1 MGTGPEIYRKLG
13 TLPDLNIRDPVSV
26 VLMTEFIIVGSGLL
40 GQAFGHI
47 LAGRY
52 QAVLTHN
59 SHPVK
64 IEGIASR
71 SLDLLGDL
79 ELINQF
85 SPKCIILTAAMTN
98 VDQCELDRESAWRI
112 NALGPRNVA
121 LAAQK
126 VCAKLVYVSTD
137 YVFSGE
143 QGLFQENDPTLPINF
158 YGESKLA
165 GERFVQEICPDSV
178 IARTSVL
185 YGWNPVRQ
193 NFVTWLIDELR
204 AGHKINIVTDQY
216 TSPTLAGNLAEMILA
231 IKNQSGT
238 FHAAGSE
245 RISRYDFALKI
256 AKIFGLEATLI
267 NPITSDKLSWKARRP
282 MDSSL
287 DVSKISLSAKP
298 LSVDEGLTA
307 MRETEMANKGATN

>member
-1 MGTGPEIYRKLG
+1 
-13 TLPDLNIRDPVSV
+13 
-26 VLMTEFIIVGSGLL
+26 MTEFIIVGSGLL
-40 GQAFGHI
+40 GRAFGHI
-47 LAGRY
+47 LAGRH

-64 IEGIASR
+64 IEGIASHR
-71 SLDLLGDL
+71 LDILGDL
-79 ELINQF
+79 DLINQ
-85 SPKCIILTAAMTN
+85 SSSKCIILTAAMTN

-121 LAAQK
+121 LAARR
-126 VCAKLVYVSTD
+126 VGAKLVYVSTD
-137 YVFSGE
+137 YVFNGE
-143 QGLFQENDPTLPINF
+143 QGLFRENDPTSPINF

-165 GERFVQEICPDSV
+165 GERSVQEICPDSV

-204 AGHKINIVTDQY
+204 EGHKVNIVTDQY
-216 TSPTLAGNLAEMILA
+216 TSPTLAGNLAKMILA
-231 IKNQSGT
+231 IIDQSGI

-256 AKIFGLEATLI
+256 AQIFGLESSLI
-267 NPITSDKLSWKARRP
+267 NPITSDKLQWKARRP
-282 MDSSL
+282 RDSSL
-287 DVSKISLSAKP
+287 DISKISGSAKP
-298 LSVDEGLTA
+298 LSVEEGLTA
-307 MRETEMANKGATN
+307 MRETETANKGGY